1 MSSRMMDFKPLL
13 PFGGTTVIQHTVS
26 RMLEGGAEEIILV
39 TGFLATEVERI
50 FRDSRVRFVHNRDYA
65 KSQMFDSVC
74 LGLAA
79 ARGDEIFLLP
89 ADLPQIDPTLLNRL
103 SAIPAQAVYP
113 VCHGKNGHPL
123 LLRRSGVET
132 VLLHDGTRDLKGAL
146 ERLDTQTI
154 ETEDLGCLLDIDNP
168 EQCSGSAYRHQR
180 EGRRNVGQ
188 GKKLQ
193 RRLLLH
199 EEVSQYIKET
209 ILAGELK
216 PGDRIVESRL
226 AQELGV
232 SQAPVREALRE
243 LEFSGLVEQKP
254 FSGTYVKQVTVK
266 EIRQFYEVRAALER
280 LGAECAAQRMNEEQY
295 QELAMTMF
303 SMEEAARDHDL
314 SEYIKCDARFHD
326 QIVAAA
332 NNDLLSRL
340 WEQCNIR
347 SWLHVGTSLTGRD
360 LPELASRHR
369 RIFEALR
376 SKDLEQLRAAIDAH
390 LNDLLKMME
399 ENQGEKPAA
408 ESI

>member
-1 MSSRMMDFKPLL
+1 M
-13 PFGGTTVIQHTVS
+13 
-26 RMLEGGAEEIILV
+26 
-39 TGFLATEVERI
+39 
-50 FRDSRVRFVHNRDYA
+50 
-65 KSQMFDSVC
+65 
-74 LGLAA
+74 
-79 ARGDEIFLLP
+79 
-89 ADLPQIDPTLLNRL
+89 
-103 SAIPAQAVYP
+103 
-113 VCHGKNGHPL
+113 
-123 LLRRSGVET
+123 
-132 VLLHDGTRDLKGAL
+132 
-146 ERLDTQTI
+146 
-154 ETEDLGCLLDIDNP
+154 
-168 EQCSGSAYRHQR
+168 
-180 EGRRNVGQ
+180 
-188 GKKLQ
+188 
-193 RRLLLH
+193 
-199 EEVSQYIKET
+199 SQYIKET
-209 ILAGELK
+209 ILTGELK

-280 LGAECAAQRMNEEQY
+280 LGAECAAQRMNKEQY

-303 SMEEAARDHDL
+303 SMEEAARDQDL

-399 ENQGEKPAA
+399 ENQGEKPVA

>member
-1 MSSRMMDFKPLL
+1 M
-13 PFGGTTVIQHTVS
+13 
-26 RMLEGGAEEIILV
+26 
-39 TGFLATEVERI
+39 
-50 FRDSRVRFVHNRDYA
+50 
-65 KSQMFDSVC
+65 
-74 LGLAA
+74 
-79 ARGDEIFLLP
+79 
-89 ADLPQIDPTLLNRL
+89 
-103 SAIPAQAVYP
+103 
-113 VCHGKNGHPL
+113 
-123 LLRRSGVET
+123 
-132 VLLHDGTRDLKGAL
+132 
-146 ERLDTQTI
+146 
-154 ETEDLGCLLDIDNP
+154 
-168 EQCSGSAYRHQR
+168 
-180 EGRRNVGQ
+180 GQ

-209 ILAGELK
+209 ILTGELK

-226 AQELGV
+226 APGIGGLSGSGPGGAAGTGIQWPG
-232 SQAPVREALRE
+232 RTEA
-243 LEFSGLVEQKP
+243 FFGDP
-254 FSGTYVKQVTVK
+254 YVKQVTVK

-280 LGAECAAQRMNEEQY
+280 LGAECAAQRMNKEQY

-369 RIFEALR
+369 RILR
-376 SKDLEQLRAAIDAH
+376 RSAPRIWSSCGLQLTPI
-390 LNDLLKMME
+390 
-399 ENQGEKPAA
+399 
-408 ESI
+408 

>member
-1 MSSRMMDFKPLL
+1 M
-13 PFGGTTVIQHTVS
+13 
-26 RMLEGGAEEIILV
+26 
-39 TGFLATEVERI
+39 
-50 FRDSRVRFVHNRDYA
+50 
-65 KSQMFDSVC
+65 
-74 LGLAA
+74 
-79 ARGDEIFLLP
+79 
-89 ADLPQIDPTLLNRL
+89 
-103 SAIPAQAVYP
+103 
-113 VCHGKNGHPL
+113 
-123 LLRRSGVET
+123 
-132 VLLHDGTRDLKGAL
+132 
-146 ERLDTQTI
+146 
-154 ETEDLGCLLDIDNP
+154 
-168 EQCSGSAYRHQR
+168 
-180 EGRRNVGQ
+180 
-188 GKKLQ
+188 
-193 RRLLLH
+193 
-199 EEVSQYIKET
+199 SQYIKET
-209 ILAGELK
+209 ILTGELK

-280 LGAECAAQRMNEEQY
+280 LGAECAAQRMTKEQ
-295 QELAMTMF
+295 
-303 SMEEAARDHDL
+303 
-314 SEYIKCDARFHD
+314 YIKCDARFHD

>member
-1 MSSRMMDFKPLL
+1 M
-13 PFGGTTVIQHTVS
+13 
-26 RMLEGGAEEIILV
+26 
-39 TGFLATEVERI
+39 
-50 FRDSRVRFVHNRDYA
+50 
-65 KSQMFDSVC
+65 
-74 LGLAA
+74 
-79 ARGDEIFLLP
+79 
-89 ADLPQIDPTLLNRL
+89 
-103 SAIPAQAVYP
+103 
-113 VCHGKNGHPL
+113 
-123 LLRRSGVET
+123 
-132 VLLHDGTRDLKGAL
+132 
-146 ERLDTQTI
+146 
-154 ETEDLGCLLDIDNP
+154 
-168 EQCSGSAYRHQR
+168 
-180 EGRRNVGQ
+180 GQ

-199 EEVSQYIKET
+199 EEVSQYIKEA
-209 ILAGELK
+209 ILTGELK

-280 LGAECAAQRMNEEQY
+280 LGAECAAQRMNKEQY

-347 SWLHVGTSLTGRD
+347 SWL
-360 LPELASRHR
+360 SRHR